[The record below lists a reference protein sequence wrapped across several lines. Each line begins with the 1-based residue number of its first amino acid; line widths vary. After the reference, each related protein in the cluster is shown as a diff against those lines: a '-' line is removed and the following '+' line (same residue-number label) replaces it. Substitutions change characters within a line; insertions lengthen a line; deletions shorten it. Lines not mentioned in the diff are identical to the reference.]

1 MSQVK
6 LFSSTGGARVAKRS
20 GKPKKK
26 KVKKP
31 LKTLA
36 IWLLVILCLE
46 ALYFFCV
53 YTNNSFV
60 KKWRT
65 IYINTAMDTMRHQWL
80 ATYFIPKD
88 VIDEVRYEYG
98 LFKAATVGKESNA
111 NWGKTDSPAEPD
123 SSANGSG
130 NVTHIDPNVTH
141 ESDTKE
147 DDTLT
152 PEELEKQAQENF
164 YSVFWELDR
173 TSMEAY
179 LAEHPDTLANG
190 WDQIYINEAGFDD
203 EGTSI
208 QSIFGEQV
216 LAIDAKDGVL
226 LLRISGKGYRG
237 VLAVGKDPSLLSI
250 EMASTLGTAG
260 QLSGTI
266 AEAHNGVLAMNANGF
281 LDPNG
286 AGNGGLLAG
295 YTMSNGT
302 AYGDHFSA
310 YAYKRIELHEDNLF
324 YIKDALSSVSEDCTD
339 AAEFTPA
346 LIVDGKKIM
355 DDYWTGEQPRACI
368 GQSENYE
375 ILMLVIE
382 GRYPLEGILGTSV
395 NNCSEILLQHKCM
408 QAINLDGGSSAM
420 LWFDG
425 EYVTQSSSSPLR
437 YTGGRPLPNAWVYKK
452 RNKCFAA
459 LGACRGLR
467 CFVRAYAR
475 ISFKRSAVLKISCS
489 VLNAERL
496 NRTVPVSSVPADSCA
511 SGAQCSPART
521 QTPFTA
527 SRAASV
533 SQSICAA
540 HRLSVPLCGSPVNSC
555 TPGTSVNRDVSSFLW
570 RTSCASRRCGVC
582 CCTKC
587 SPAARPQ
594 IPQTFCVPASA

>member
-6 LFSSTGGARVAKRS
+6 LFSSTGTRVARRS
-20 GKPKKK
+20 GKPKKQ

-111 NWGKTDSPAEPD
+111 NWGKKDDTPAGTDTPAAD
-123 SSANGSG
+123 D
-130 NVTHIDPNVTH
+130 NVTHINPNITH
-141 ESDTKE
+141 ESEQTE
-147 DDTLT
+147 DNT
-152 PEELEKQAQENF
+152 PTAEELEKQAQENF

-237 VLAVGKDPSLLSI
+237 VLAVGKDPSRLSI
-250 EMASTLGTAG
+250 EMATTLGTAG
-260 QLSGTI
+260 QLSGEI
-266 AEAHNGVLAMNANGF
+266 ASAHNGVLAMNANGF

-324 YIKDALSSVSEDCTD
+324 YIKDALSPVSEDCTD

-355 DDYWTGEQPRACI
+355 DDYWTG
-368 GQSENYE
+368 
-375 ILMLVIE
+375 
-382 GRYPLEGILGTSV
+382 
-395 NNCSEILLQHKCM
+395 
-408 QAINLDGGSSAM
+408 
-420 LWFDG
+420 
-425 EYVTQSSSSPLR
+425 
-437 YTGGRPLPNAWVYKK
+437 
-452 RNKCFAA
+452 
-459 LGACRGLR
+459 
-467 CFVRAYAR
+467 
-475 ISFKRSAVLKISCS
+475 
-489 VLNAERL
+489 
-496 NRTVPVSSVPADSCA
+496 
-511 SGAQCSPART
+511 
-521 QTPFTA
+521 
-527 SRAASV
+527 
-533 SQSICAA
+533 
-540 HRLSVPLCGSPVNSC
+540 
-555 TPGTSVNRDVSSFLW
+555 
-570 RTSCASRRCGVC
+570 
-582 CCTKC
+582 
-587 SPAARPQ
+587 
-594 IPQTFCVPASA
+594 

>member
-6 LFSSTGGARVAKRS
+6 LFSSTGGARVAKRT
-20 GKPKKK
+20 GKQKKQ

-31 LKTLA
+31 LKVLA
-36 IWLLVILCLE
+36 IWLTVILCLE
-46 ALYFFCV
+46 GLYFFCV
-53 YTNNSFV
+53 YTENAFV

-65 IYINTAMDTMRHQWL
+65 LYINTAMDTMRHQWL

-98 LFKAATVGKESNA
+98 LVKAQTVGVEST
-111 NWGKTDSPAEPD
+111 WGKNSPETPETPAEPSND
-123 SSANGSG
+123 

-141 ESDTKE
+141 ENDTQNNDAPSAE
-147 DDTLT
+147 G
-152 PEELEKQAQENF
+152 LEKQAEAQF
-164 YSVFWELDR
+164 YELFWELDR
-173 TSMEAY
+173 SSMESY
-179 LAEHPDTLANG
+179 LQEHPDTLANG
-190 WDQIYINEAGFDD
+190 WDHVYINEAGFDD
-203 EGTSI
+203 SGTSI
-208 QSIFGEQV
+208 QTTFGEQV
-216 LAIDAKDGVL
+216 LAIDAHNGVL
-226 LLRISGKGYRG
+226 LLRITGKGYRG
-237 VLAVGKDPSLLSI
+237 VLAVGKDPSRLSI

-302 AYGDHFSA
+302 AYGDHFTA
-310 YAYKRIELHEDNLF
+310 YAYKRIELHDDNLF
-324 YIKDALSSVSEDCTD
+324 YIKDALSPVGEGCTD

-368 GQSENYE
+368 GQSDKYE

-395 NNCSEILLQHKCM
+395 NNCSEILLQHNCM

-452 RNKCFAA
+452 
-459 LGACRGLR
+459 
-467 CFVRAYAR
+467 
-475 ISFKRSAVLKISCS
+475 
-489 VLNAERL
+489 AE
-496 NRTVPVSSVPADSCA
+496 
-511 SGAQCSPART
+511 
-521 QTPFTA
+521 
-527 SRAASV
+527 
-533 SQSICAA
+533 
-540 HRLSVPLCGSPVNSC
+540 
-555 TPGTSVNRDVSSFLW
+555 
-570 RTSCASRRCGVC
+570 
-582 CCTKC
+582 
-587 SPAARPQ
+587 
-594 IPQTFCVPASA
+594 

>member
-6 LFSSTGGARVAKRS
+6 LFSSTGTRVARRS
-20 GKPKKK
+20 GKPKKQ

-98 LFKAATVGKESNA
+98 LVRAATVGKESNA
-111 NWGKTDSPAEPD
+111 NWGKKDDTPAGTDT
-123 SSANGSG
+123 SAADD
-130 NVTHIDPNVTH
+130 NVTHINPNITH
-141 ESDTKE
+141 ESEQTE
-147 DDTLT
+147 DNT
-152 PEELEKQAQENF
+152 PTAEELEKQAQENF

-237 VLAVGKDPSLLSI
+237 VLAVGKDPSRLSI
-250 EMASTLGTAG
+250 EMATTLGTAG

-324 YIKDALSSVSEDCTD
+324 YIKDALSPVSEDCTD

-355 DDYWTGEQPRACI
+355 DDYWTGEQPRACFGAGDQGI
-368 GQSENYE
+368 Y
-375 ILMLVIE
+375 MLVIE
-382 GRYPLEGILGTSV
+382 GRHRPERELRNSHAGHRGPL
-395 NNCSEILLQHKCM
+395 
-408 QAINLDGGSSAM
+408 SA
-420 LWFDG
+420 
-425 EYVTQSSSSPLR
+425 
-437 YTGGRPLPNAWVYKK
+437 
-452 RNKCFAA
+452 
-459 LGACRGLR
+459 
-467 CFVRAYAR
+467 
-475 ISFKRSAVLKISCS
+475 
-489 VLNAERL
+489 
-496 NRTVPVSSVPADSCA
+496 
-511 SGAQCSPART
+511 
-521 QTPFTA
+521 
-527 SRAASV
+527 
-533 SQSICAA
+533 
-540 HRLSVPLCGSPVNSC
+540 
-555 TPGTSVNRDVSSFLW
+555 
-570 RTSCASRRCGVC
+570 
-582 CCTKC
+582 
-587 SPAARPQ
+587 
-594 IPQTFCVPASA
+594 

>member
-6 LFSSTGGARVAKRS
+6 LFSSTGGARVATRA
-20 GKPKKK
+20 GKPKKQ

-31 LKTLA
+31 LKVLA
-36 IWLLVILCLE
+36 IWLTVILCLE
-46 ALYFFCV
+46 GLYFFCV
-53 YTNNSFV
+53 YTENAFV

-65 IYINTAMDTMRHQWL
+65 LYINTAMDTMRHQWL

-98 LFKAATVGKESNA
+98 LVKAQTVGVEST
-111 NWGKTDSPAEPD
+111 WGKNSPDTPETPTTPSND
-123 SSANGSG
+123 NI
-130 NVTHIDPNVTH
+130 TYIDPDVTH
-141 ESDTKE
+141 ENDAK
-147 DDTLT
+147 DDDA
-152 PEELEKQAQENF
+152 PSAEELEQQAETQF
-164 YSVFWELDR
+164 YELFWELDR
-173 TSMEAY
+173 SSMEAY
-179 LAEHPDTLANG
+179 LQEHPDTLANG
-190 WDQIYINEAGFDD
+190 WDHIYINEAGFDD
-203 EGTSI
+203 DGTSI
-208 QSIFGEQV
+208 QTTFGEQV
-216 LAIDAKDGVL
+216 LAIDAHNGVL
-226 LLRISGKGYRG
+226 LLRITGKGYRG
-237 VLAVGKDPSLLSI
+237 VLAVGKDPSRLSI

-302 AYGDHFSA
+302 AYGDHFTA
-310 YAYKRIELHEDNLF
+310 YAYKRIELHDDNLF
-324 YIKDALSSVSEDCTD
+324 YIKDALSPVGEGCTD

-368 GQSENYE
+368 GQSDKYE

-395 NNCSEILLQHKCM
+395 NNCSEILLQHNCM

-452 RNKCFAA
+452 
-459 LGACRGLR
+459 
-467 CFVRAYAR
+467 
-475 ISFKRSAVLKISCS
+475 
-489 VLNAERL
+489 AE
-496 NRTVPVSSVPADSCA
+496 
-511 SGAQCSPART
+511 
-521 QTPFTA
+521 
-527 SRAASV
+527 
-533 SQSICAA
+533 
-540 HRLSVPLCGSPVNSC
+540 
-555 TPGTSVNRDVSSFLW
+555 
-570 RTSCASRRCGVC
+570 
-582 CCTKC
+582 
-587 SPAARPQ
+587 
-594 IPQTFCVPASA
+594 

>member
-1 MSQVK
+1 MNTVW
-6 LFSSTGGARVAKRS
+6 S
-20 GKPKKK
+20 G
-26 KVKKP
+26 
-31 LKTLA
+31 
-36 IWLLVILCLE
+36 
-46 ALYFFCV
+46 
-53 YTNNSFV
+53 
-60 KKWRT
+60 
-65 IYINTAMDTMRHQWL
+65 
-80 ATYFIPKD
+80 
-88 VIDEVRYEYG
+88 
-98 LFKAATVGKESNA
+98 AATVGKESNA
-111 NWGKTDSPAEPD
+111 NWGKKDDTPAAD
-123 SSANGSG
+123 D
-130 NVTHIDPNVTH
+130 NVTHINPNITH
-141 ESDTKE
+141 EPEQTE
-147 DDTLT
+147 DNT
-152 PEELEKQAQENF
+152 PTAEELEKQAQEAF
-164 YSVFWELDR
+164 YTVFWELDR
-173 TSMEAY
+173 SSMEAY

-190 WDQIYINEAGFDD
+190 WDHIYINEAGFDD

-266 AEAHNGVLAMNANGF
+266 AETHNGVLAMNANGF

-324 YIKDALSSVSEDCTD
+324 YIKDALSPVSEDCTD

-452 RNKCFAA
+452 
-459 LGACRGLR
+459 
-467 CFVRAYAR
+467 
-475 ISFKRSAVLKISCS
+475 
-489 VLNAERL
+489 
-496 NRTVPVSSVPADSCA
+496 
-511 SGAQCSPART
+511 AQ
-521 QTPFTA
+521 
-527 SRAASV
+527 
-533 SQSICAA
+533 
-540 HRLSVPLCGSPVNSC
+540 
-555 TPGTSVNRDVSSFLW
+555 
-570 RTSCASRRCGVC
+570 
-582 CCTKC
+582 
-587 SPAARPQ
+587 
-594 IPQTFCVPASA
+594 

>member
-6 LFSSTGGARVAKRS
+6 LFSSSGGARVAKRS
-20 GKPKKK
+20 GRQKKQ

-36 IWLLVILCLE
+36 IWLTVILCLE
-46 ALYFFCV
+46 GLYFFCV
-53 YTNNSFV
+53 YTNNAFV

-65 IYINTAMDTMRHQWL
+65 IYINTAMDTMTHQWL

-98 LFKAATVGKESNA
+98 LVKAATVGKEST
-111 NWGKTDSPAEPD
+111 WSKPD
-123 SSANGSG
+123 TTTAADGSAN
-130 NVTHIDPNVTH
+130 NNITHIDPNVTH
-141 ESDTKE
+141 ETDTKTDE
-147 DDTLT
+147 LT
-152 PEELEKQAQENF
+152 PEELEKQAEEAF
-164 YSVFWELDR
+164 YELFWELDR
-173 TSMEAY
+173 SSMEAY
-179 LAEHPDTLANG
+179 LAQYPDTLANG
-190 WDQIYINEAGFDD
+190 WDHIYINEAGFDD
-203 EGTSI
+203 QGTSI
-208 QSIFGEQV
+208 QTTFGEQV
-216 LAIDAKDGVL
+216 LAIDAKNAVL
-226 LLRISGKGYRG
+226 LVRISGKGYRG

-250 EMASTLGTAG
+250 EMASTLGVAG
-260 QLSGTI
+260 QLSGEI
-266 AEAHNGVLAMNANGF
+266 AAAHNGVLAMNANGF
-281 LDPNG
+281 LDPGG

-295 YTMSNGT
+295 YSMSNGT

-324 YIKDALSSVSEDCTD
+324 YIKDALSPVSEDCTD

-368 GQSENYE
+368 GQSEKYE

-452 RNKCFAA
+452 
-459 LGACRGLR
+459 
-467 CFVRAYAR
+467 
-475 ISFKRSAVLKISCS
+475 
-489 VLNAERL
+489 AE
-496 NRTVPVSSVPADSCA
+496 
-511 SGAQCSPART
+511 
-521 QTPFTA
+521 
-527 SRAASV
+527 
-533 SQSICAA
+533 
-540 HRLSVPLCGSPVNSC
+540 
-555 TPGTSVNRDVSSFLW
+555 
-570 RTSCASRRCGVC
+570 
-582 CCTKC
+582 
-587 SPAARPQ
+587 
-594 IPQTFCVPASA
+594 

>member
-6 LFSSTGGARVAKRS
+6 LFSSSGGARVAKRS
-20 GKPKKK
+20 GRQKKQ
-26 KVKKP
+26 KVKQP

-36 IWLLVILCLE
+36 IWLTVILCLE
-46 ALYFFCV
+46 GLYFFCV
-53 YTNNSFV
+53 YTNNAFV

-65 IYINTAMDTMRHQWL
+65 IYINTAMDTMTHQWL

-98 LFKAATVGKESNA
+98 VFKAATVGKEST
-111 NWGKTDSPAEPD
+111 WGKTDTTSSPD
-123 SSANGSG
+123 GSAN
-130 NVTHIDPNVTH
+130 NNITHIDPNVTH
-141 ESDTKE
+141 ETGEKTDE
-147 DDTLT
+147 LT
-152 PEELEKQAQENF
+152 PEELEKQAEDAF
-164 YSVFWELDR
+164 YELFWELDR
-173 TSMEAY
+173 SSMEAY
-179 LAEHPDTLANG
+179 LAQYPDTLANG
-190 WDQIYINEAGFDD
+190 WDHIYINEAGFDD
-203 EGTSI
+203 DGASI
-208 QSIFGEQV
+208 QTTFGEQV
-216 LAIDAKDGVL
+216 LAIDAKNAIL
-226 LLRISGKGYRG
+226 LVRISGKGYRG
-237 VLAVGKDPSLLSI
+237 VLAVGKDPSRLSI
-250 EMASTLGTAG
+250 EMASTLGVAG
-260 QLSGTI
+260 QLSGEI

-295 YTMSNGT
+295 YSMSNGT

-324 YIKDALSSVSEDCTD
+324 YIKDALSPVSEDCTD

-368 GQSENYE
+368 GQSEKYE

-452 RNKCFAA
+452 
-459 LGACRGLR
+459 
-467 CFVRAYAR
+467 
-475 ISFKRSAVLKISCS
+475 
-489 VLNAERL
+489 AE
-496 NRTVPVSSVPADSCA
+496 
-511 SGAQCSPART
+511 
-521 QTPFTA
+521 
-527 SRAASV
+527 
-533 SQSICAA
+533 
-540 HRLSVPLCGSPVNSC
+540 
-555 TPGTSVNRDVSSFLW
+555 
-570 RTSCASRRCGVC
+570 
-582 CCTKC
+582 
-587 SPAARPQ
+587 
-594 IPQTFCVPASA
+594 

>member
-1 MSQVK
+1 
-6 LFSSTGGARVAKRS
+6 
-20 GKPKKK
+20 
-26 KVKKP
+26 
-31 LKTLA
+31 
-36 IWLLVILCLE
+36 
-46 ALYFFCV
+46 
-53 YTNNSFV
+53 
-60 KKWRT
+60 
-65 IYINTAMDTMRHQWL
+65 MRHQWL

-98 LFKAATVGKESNA
+98 LVKAGTVGKEST
-111 NWGKTDSPAEPD
+111 WGRTDPAPAD
-123 SSANGSG
+123 QTPSTSDDNI
-130 NVTHIDPNVTH
+130 VTLDPNVTH
-141 ESDTKE
+141 ETDQPDS
-147 DDTLT
+147 
-152 PEELEKQAQENF
+152 EELTQEELAKQAEENF

-173 TSMEAY
+173 TSMETY

-190 WDQIYINEAGFDD
+190 WEHIYINEAGFDD
-203 EGTSI
+203 KGTSI
-208 QSIFGEQV
+208 QSTFGEQV
-216 LAIDAKDGVL
+216 LAIDAYNGVL

-324 YIKDALSSVSEDCTD
+324 YIKDALSPVSEDCTD

-368 GQSENYE
+368 GQSEKYE

-452 RNKCFAA
+452 
-459 LGACRGLR
+459 
-467 CFVRAYAR
+467 
-475 ISFKRSAVLKISCS
+475 
-489 VLNAERL
+489 
-496 NRTVPVSSVPADSCA
+496 
-511 SGAQCSPART
+511 AQ
-521 QTPFTA
+521 
-527 SRAASV
+527 
-533 SQSICAA
+533 
-540 HRLSVPLCGSPVNSC
+540 
-555 TPGTSVNRDVSSFLW
+555 
-570 RTSCASRRCGVC
+570 
-582 CCTKC
+582 
-587 SPAARPQ
+587 
-594 IPQTFCVPASA
+594 